1 MQDIEEIFEF
11 AEEKR
16 ENLFT
21 VNLVEIVRQT
31 LKSLNNFTAYEIS
44 NKVFMMSVLIE
55 LKSELLLTLFS
66 LEDFSKK
73 KRIKPLNDDLEI
85 VEIFSALQKS
95 FSTKA
100 FQRTNYFEIDSVE
113 EIPFVKLSRIVKEIL
128 EREKYF
134 EHRTIEKN
142 DISIVDVLEKL
153 KKRIINERSISFEE
167 LLQNLTTR
175 IEIVINF
182 LAVLILAK
190 NKFIVIV
197 QKDAFAPIYL
207 EQYEEGRVSY
217 RN

>member
-1 MQDIEEIFEF
+1 MQDIYEIFES

-16 ENLFT
+16 ENLLT
-21 VNLVEIVRQT
+21 VNLAEIVRKT
-31 LKSLNNFTAYEIS
+31 LESFNNSTGYEIA
-44 NKVFMMSVLIE
+44 NKVFIMSVLIKF
-55 LKSELLLTLFS
+55 KSELLLILFD
-66 LEDFSKK
+66 LEDFSKNK
-73 KRIKPLNDDLEI
+73 HIKPLNEDLEV

-95 FSTKA
+95 FSTKT
-100 FQRTNYFEIDSVE
+100 FERTNYFEINSVE

-134 EHRTIEKN
+134 EHRTVEKN
-142 DISIVDVLEKL
+142 DISIADVLEQL
-153 KKRIINERSISFEE
+153 KERIIREKSISFEE

-197 QKDAFAPIYL
+197 QRDAFAPIYL
-207 EQYEEGRVSY
+207 EQHEEGRVSY

>member
-1 MQDIEEIFEF
+1 MQDIYEIFES

-16 ENLFT
+16 ENLLT
-21 VNLVEIVRQT
+21 VNLAEIVRKT
-31 LKSLNNFTAYEIS
+31 LESFNNSTGYEIA
-44 NKVFMMSVLIE
+44 NKVFIMSVLVKF
-55 LKSELLLTLFS
+55 KSELLLMLFN
-66 LEDFSKK
+66 LEDFSKNK
-73 KRIKPLNDDLEI
+73 HIKPLSEDPEV

-95 FSTKA
+95 FSTKN
-100 FQRTNYFEIDSVE
+100 FERTNYFEINSVE

-142 DISIVDVLEKL
+142 DISIVDVLEEL
-153 KKRIINERSISFEE
+153 KERIIRERSISFEE

-197 QKDAFAPIYL
+197 QRDAFAPIYL
-207 EQYEEGRVSY
+207 EQHEEGRVPY